1 MLSHVESSANNIILY
16 GRHNFA
22 ALYGNVLL
30 GASVREA
37 VSYSFDI
44 ILLLFAGW
52 GMKIAFISDPKA
64 SFCFLKMEFRSER

>member
-30 GASVREA
+30 GASVWEA
-37 VSYSFDI
+37 VGYSFDMSV
-44 ILLLFAGW
+44 LLFAGW
-52 GMKIAFISDPKA
+52 GVKIAFILVILQLA
-64 SFCFLKMEFRSER
+64 SLF